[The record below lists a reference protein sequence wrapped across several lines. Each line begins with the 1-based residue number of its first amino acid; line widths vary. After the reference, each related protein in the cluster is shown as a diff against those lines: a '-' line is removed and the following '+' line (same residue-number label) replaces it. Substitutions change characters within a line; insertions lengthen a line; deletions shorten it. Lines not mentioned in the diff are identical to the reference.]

1 MDYFRAKRY
10 LDALPDWEV
19 GRPALGPIED
29 YLPRMRAL
37 LTRLGDPQTRFRSI
51 IVGGTNGKGTVASLL
66 AAILKAHG
74 HKVGLYTSPHLHT
87 QRERIRID
95 GEILSKEQWADAVS
109 HLDDCTRDF
118 GREALGSFSKF
129 EALTGLAAHLFA
141 QQGVEFG
148 FSR

>member
-74 HKVGLYTSPHLHT
+74 HKAGTIHFATSTHSARAHPH
-87 QRERIRID
+87 
-95 GEILSKEQWADAVS
+95 
-109 HLDDCTRDF
+109 
-118 GREALGSFSKF
+118 
-129 EALTGLAAHLFA
+129 
-141 QQGVEFG
+141 
-148 FSR
+148 

>member
-95 GEILSKEQWADAVS
+95 GEI
-109 HLDDCTRDF
+109 T
-118 GREALGSFSKF
+118 
-129 EALTGLAAHLFA
+129 
-141 QQGVEFG
+141 QQGTMGRRRITPRRLHPRLWPGGIG
-148 FSR
+148 FV

>member
-29 YLPRMRAL
+29 YLPRMCAL
-37 LTRLGDPQTRFRSI
+37 LARLGDPQTRFRSI

-74 HKVGLYTSPHLHT
+74 HKAGLYTSPHLHT
-87 QRERIRID
+87 QRERIP
-95 GEILSKEQWADAVS
+95 
-109 HLDDCTRDF
+109 H
-118 GREALGSFSKF
+118 
-129 EALTGLAAHLFA
+129 
-141 QQGVEFG
+141 
-148 FSR
+148 